1 MNESDELLL
10 SVLEDNGTA
19 LLSSG
24 REGISSV
31 GRIIAYLERE
41 GVVFSPAAMG
51 IAGQYYYASGQIQEM
66 ERCLTDADAA
76 FGAENR
82 FAIYRQIYRAL
93 LHYDTDVEHYV
104 KLLNNASFYLHEHG
118 EPMPF
123 LLPEDADRLA
133 LIRREEEGKA
143 KQLCVRTLG
152 SFSVTANADGRELPW
167 RTRKGKELFAYLLEL
182 EGQAIDRSRLIEVL
196 WEDIPDNAVA
206 LLHNMIYNM
215 RKELSAYGMEGIVV
229 YEKKRYRLLMDD
241 ISSDSVLLHRVMD
254 AVRNTDMDELHREKD
269 FFLNYRGTYLK
280 DIDSPWAY
288 TARTAADES
297 YRMGCMLL
305 AEDAQEKGDYKTAVK
320 LYDNILAVSPYEESA
335 VAKLLELYT
344 KQRRWKKREEC
355 YKNFTARLK
364 EDLGVAPG
372 EEVMLAYKKVKT
384 G

>member
-51 IAGQYYYASGQIQEM
+51 IAGQYYYASGQTQEM